1 MSGKLFVIEGLD
13 GSGKQ
18 TQSDL
23 LYRRLLAERYQIK
36 KVEFPN
42 YRSESSSLVKMY
54 LRGDFGTDPNQI
66 SPYISST
73 FFAADRYASYKTEF
87 EQFYLDGG
95 IIIADRYTTSNM
107 VHQASKIHEE
117 SEKTRFLDWLWS
129 FEFEMYQIPVPN
141 QVFFLDV
148 RPVTAM
154 QLIAN
159 RENKFSHEKEKD
171 IHEKS
176 RTHLSDSYVN
186 ALKLVKKY
194 SWETIDCNTENGSI
208 KSIEEINEMIYL
220 RIKTYLEV

>member
-1 MSGKLFVIEGLD
+1 
-13 GSGKQ
+13 
-18 TQSDL
+18 
-23 LYRRLLAERYQIK
+23 
-36 KVEFPN
+36 
-42 YRSESSSLVKMY
+42 
-54 LRGDFGTDPNQI
+54 
-66 SPYISST
+66 
-73 FFAADRYASYKTEF
+73 
-87 EQFYLDGG
+87 
-95 IIIADRYTTSNM
+95 
-107 VHQASKIHEE
+107 
-117 SEKTRFLDWLWS
+117 
-129 FEFEMYQIPVPN
+129 MYQIPVPN

-194 SWETIDCNTENGSI
+194 SCETIDCNTENGSI